1 MRLPLRSCDRPRLRR
16 RPRSKCPSAP
26 RRPASRRR
34 RRHSTWRWS
43 ASRRR
48 VPKLRIRMTC
58 RDAYRKTADTVAR
71 SLFVGEVRVP
81 AKSFGEFLGKVR
93 AFGDQSAAKAG
104 AYANLQETGSVSTYP
119 FFSAPKDRTKVYDLS
134 K

>member
-1 MRLPLRSCDRPRLRR
+1 
-16 RPRSKCPSAP
+16 
-26 RRPASRRR
+26 
-34 RRHSTWRWS
+34 
-43 ASRRR
+43 
-48 VPKLRIRMTC
+48 
-58 RDAYRKTADTVAR
+58 VAR

-81 AKSFGEFLGKVR
+81 AKSFGDFLGKVR

-134 K
+134 KGVRAIVTRIPGAAFTSRLAHLWDEEPNFLRRMSLVRSLKLEIDEAHVVQPLISP